1 MAAADDGIR
10 PREIDVFEDTR
21 PRRHRRERLMRL
33 HAVLVEDHHFAVLH
47 VAHVLRADDVERAG
61 LRGQNRA
68 AVELADHQRA
78 NAEWRARATRCRITS
93 VSVVDCI
100 MAPSCTRFLRSAMPL
115 VRLPLWPMAKPP
127 PSSSANSGCTLR
139 STVSPVVE

>member
-78 NAEWRARATRCRITS
+78 DAEWIARAATASSTVSSRACASSKAPMPLSASPTRSWSARATRL
-93 VSVVDCI
+93 
-100 MAPSCTRFLRSAMPL
+100 ASA
-115 VRLPLWPMAKPP
+115 RW
-127 PSSSANSGCTLR
+127 
-139 STVSPVVE
+139 